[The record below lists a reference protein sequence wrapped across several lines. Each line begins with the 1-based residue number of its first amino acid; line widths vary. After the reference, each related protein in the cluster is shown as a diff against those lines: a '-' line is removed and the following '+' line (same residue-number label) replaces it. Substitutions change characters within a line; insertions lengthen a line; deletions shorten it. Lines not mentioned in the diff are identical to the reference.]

1 MNVCTVKR
9 KDEMVISW
17 HFDCLQITMSTQQ
30 DLIVTYNG
38 QDIKITPYSEGINT
52 FFTVHFPGN
61 ELQLKVQYIDDNP
74 YWVENDGIVTERS
87 EQLGRLIEESD
98 GR

>member
-1 MNVCTVKR
+1 MLVVQP
-9 KDEMVISW
+9 KDEQPALTW
-17 HFDCLQITMSTQQ
+17 HSDCLQISMSSQQ
-30 DLIVTYNG
+30 DFFITYSG
-38 QDIKITPYSEGINT
+38 RQVKVTPYSDGVNT
-52 FFTVHFPGN
+52 FFTVHFPAN
-61 ELQLKVQYIDDNP
+61 ELQLKVQYIEDNP